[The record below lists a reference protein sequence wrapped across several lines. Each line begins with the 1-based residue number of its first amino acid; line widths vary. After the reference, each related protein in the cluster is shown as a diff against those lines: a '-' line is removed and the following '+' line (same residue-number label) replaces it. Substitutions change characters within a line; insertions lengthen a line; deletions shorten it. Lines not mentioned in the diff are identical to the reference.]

1 MTMPNTTTTPSPGG
15 LPAAE
20 TSDES
25 RTGGARAQIR
35 EVKDQVV
42 GQAKDTFRRA
52 RDSATTSLSSSRSET
67 ADRISGIATA
77 FRHTSDSLRA
87 ENQERVANLTDTLAE
102 QVERLSSYLRD
113 HDLKDVRNDVENL
126 ARRQPAVAIG
136 AALALGMLGARFLKS
151 SQRSEREEWE
161 RGGWKSDQWSGGSY
175 GGA

>member
-1 MTMPNTTTTPSPGG
+1 MTMPDTRTTP
-15 LPAAE
+15 AAGP
-20 TSDES
+20 SDMEPSDGS

-42 GQAKDTFRRA
+42 DQAKDTFRRA
-52 RDSATTSLSSSRSET
+52 RDSASSSLSSSRSET
-67 ADRISGIATA
+67 ADRIDGIASA
-77 FRHTSDSLRA
+77 FRRTSDSLRS
-87 ENQERVANLTDTLAE
+87 ENQERVASLTDTLAE

-113 HDLKDVRNDVENL
+113 HDLKDVRNDVESL

-151 SQRSEREEWE
+151 SQRND
-161 RGGWKSDQWSGGSY
+161 RGGQERAGWDRDQWSGGSY

>member
-1 MTMPNTTTTPSPGG
+1 MTMPNTTTTPSPAGA
-15 LPAAE
+15 PDTE
-20 TSDES
+20 TSSES
-25 RTGGARAQIR
+25 STGGARAQIR

-52 RDSATTSLSSSRSET
+52 RDSATSSLSSSRNES
-67 ADRISGIATA
+67 ADRISGIASA
-77 FRHTSDSLRA
+77 FRRTSASLRS

-113 HDLKDVRNDVENL
+113 HDLKDVRDDVESL

-151 SQRSEREEWE
+151 SQRGDRDERE
-161 RGGWKSDQWSGGSY
+161 RAGWQSDEWSGGSY